1 VADGTPFDAI
11 RLALAEVT
19 AEAVPKADARL
30 SAYAPAGDELLDL
43 GSATRNGSAHASGKR
58 TNACV
63 KRARAC
69 LICGAMFEVN
79 FRHGE
84 AHRFCSAACRSRD
97 RRAQAKRSAPVLG
110 PVVE

>member
-43 GSATRNGSAHASGKR
+43 GSAT
-58 TNACV
+58 
-63 KRARAC
+63 
-69 LICGAMFEVN
+69 
-79 FRHGE
+79 
-84 AHRFCSAACRSRD
+84 
-97 RRAQAKRSAPVLG
+97 P
-110 PVVE
+110 